1 MLGTVRYL
9 RTAAIMA
16 KCETINKGISY
27 SIRRTVKTDSRNQ
40 PTLIP
45 VHGFVFDLDGTLTL
59 PVLNFAELRSKLQ
72 CPGGVDILKFCNS
85 KSGIDKE
92 KAFQMVE
99 EFEEEGRQNTKLQP
113 GVCELLRFLSQN
125 GLKRALI
132 TRNEQPSVDQFLDM
146 LGDPVNYGGPFTHS
160 LTRDFTPPKP
170 HPAPL
175 LHICKQ
181 WEVHPRNVVMVGDHL
196 HDIQCGKDAGSV
208 TMLLNDSKNGD
219 FKRYADFNVDSLN
232 GIITLITSKEMFC
245 VDRAD
250 T

>member
-16 KCETINKGISY
+16 KRESINKGISY
-27 SIRRTVKTDSRNQ
+27 SIRRTIKTDSRNQ

-72 CPGGVDILKFCNS
+72 CPGGVDILTFCYS

-125 GLKRALI
+125 GLKRAVI
-132 TRNEQPSVDQFLDM
+132 TRNEQPSVDQFLGM
-146 LGDPVNYGGPFTHS
+146 LGDPVHYGGPFTHVSNVLQVRLNS
-160 LTRDFTPPKP
+160 LF
-170 HPAPL
+170 
-175 LHICKQ
+175 
-181 WEVHPRNVVMVGDHL
+181 
-196 HDIQCGKDAGSV
+196 S
-208 TMLLNDSKNGD
+208 
-219 FKRYADFNVDSLN
+219 
-232 GIITLITSKEMFC
+232 GI
-245 VDRAD
+245 VQ
-250 T
+250 